1 MKITLIGSTRFLDS
15 FHYWNV
21 LLSNQGHIVYSVA
34 QMTSQSGALIPPE
47 QKLDLPHVDRVQHEL
62 LIPPEQKLVL
72 DAVHMG
78 KIVNS
83 DAVFVIT
90 TNYEN
95 AITKGKKADTYIGE
109 STAREVYFAQ
119 IMQKRIFADRNCGQI
134 SEGCLSQSTKN
145 ARDWFKRG
153 E

>member
-21 LLSNQGHIVYSVA
+21 LLSNQGHVVYSVA
-34 QMTSQSGALIPPE
+34 QMTSQSGAPIPPE
-47 QKLDLPHVDRVQHEL
+47 QKLM
-62 LIPPEQKLVL
+62 L
-72 DAVHMG
+72 DAVHAG

-119 IMQKRIFADRNCGQI
+119 VMQKLIFADRNWSQI
-134 SEGCLSQSTKN
+134 GPGGLCESTKS
-145 ARDWFKRG
+145 ALDWFKRG

>member
-34 QMTSQSGALIPPE
+34 QMTSQSGA
-47 QKLDLPHVDRVQHEL
+47 